1 MGREPLPAQGANNRQ
16 REAFPPPRVA
26 AIVATRAQ
34 QVPNYSLFKHRRLGG
49 RICLGARMVGGRGI
63 EPLTPSMSITCTG
76 GTAIMNWLGF

>member
-34 QVPNYSLFKHRRLGG
+34 QVPNYSLFKH
-49 RICLGARMVGGRGI
+49 
-63 EPLTPSMSITCTG
+63 
-76 GTAIMNWLGF
+76 